1 MTKKVVKNERLVC
14 ILVQAND
21 VRRLLITQWESC
33 KAQWVNIVF
42 QLFRN
47 LIMDVFPFFWRRR
60 RFGKIEKFNALK
72 AARPEVA
79 DRDTME
85 FAVEEETAS

>member
-1 MTKKVVKNERLVC
+1 MYF
-14 ILVQAND
+14 LVQAND

-33 KAQWVNIVF
+33 KAQWVSIVF

-47 LIMDVFPFFWRRR
+47 LLLWMFSLFFWRRR
-60 RFGKIEKFNALK
+60 RFGKNEKFNAK

-79 DRDTME
+79 ADTE
-85 FAVEEETAS
+85 KILWNSLLKKKRLPKISIK